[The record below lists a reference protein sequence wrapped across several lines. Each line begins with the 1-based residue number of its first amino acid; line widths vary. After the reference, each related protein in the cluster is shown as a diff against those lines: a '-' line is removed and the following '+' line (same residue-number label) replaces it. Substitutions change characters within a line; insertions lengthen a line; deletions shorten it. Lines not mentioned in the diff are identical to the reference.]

1 MVTIFILNGRL
12 SDLPFRQCKG
22 TKKSCVLQIKSQKR
36 HEKRHVQKIVPFQP
50 TFFTVFVQSTLRVAS
65 LQLKFPPSP
74 IWKIYPIYLYIFIY
88 IIYRH
93 IFSLGIGIKINCNT
107 ATLQRQVST
116 TLILIDSFSLFPDVV
131 DSRFTEQVD
140 NLPEIVDSVP
150 GFVDISPKVFFLV
163 SF

>member
-12 SDLPFRQCKG
+12 SDLSFRQWKG

-36 HEKRHVQKIVPFQP
+36 HEKRHVLKIVPFLP
-50 TFFTVFVQSTLRVAS
+50 TFFTFFVQSTLRVAS

-93 IFSLGIGIKINCNT
+93 IFSLGIGIKINCNI
-107 ATLQRQVST
+107 ATLQRKMVFF
-116 TLILIDSFSLFPDVV
+116 LISIDSFFLIPWCGWQSFYWTSWQSSWNCWQRSWFRWHFL
-131 DSRFTEQVD
+131 
-140 NLPEIVDSVP
+140 
-150 GFVDISPKVFFLV
+150 KVFVYPLK
-163 SF
+163 